1 MIIPLYRFLE
11 TAMVEQVN
19 RRESLQKLQKLIENV
34 RVAML
39 TTVASDGTLRSR
51 PMATQDADV
60 EFDGALWFY
69 TEAASDKVREIQ
81 AHPEVNLSYSD
92 GKSTYVSVS
101 GSAELV
107 RDRHQLEGLW
117 NPGIA
122 AWFPKGLDDPD
133 IALLRVAV
141 EKAEYWDTPTSK
153 IVQTLAFTKAVL
165 TGQRFEGGEHGKVSL
180 AGQGEGEGIL
190 PENTGASSER

>member
-1 MIIPLYRFLE
+1 MADE
-11 TAMVEQVN
+11 STGQ
-19 RRESLQKLQKLIENV
+19 ESLRKLQKLIENV

-39 TTVASDGTLRSR
+39 TTVDRDGALRSR
-51 PMATQDADV
+51 PMATQDVDV

-69 TEAASDKVREIQ
+69 TEAGSDKVREIQ

-107 RDRHQLEGLW
+107 RDRHQMEELW
-117 NPGIA
+117 NPSLE

-141 EKAEYWDTPTSK
+141 EKAEYWDAPDSK
-153 IVQTLAFTKAVL
+153 LVQTLAFTKAVL

-180 AGQGEGEGIL
+180 AAEEKGL
-190 PENTGASSER
+190 NPETPPER